1 MIHQQELYNKNDCV
15 PSLQYNGMHKYVT
28 YGITIWLGD
37 LFQGTAHD
45 FIFYGKL
52 LIILCV
58 LTEFINLV
66 IRQTN
71 HQF

>member
-1 MIHQQELYNKNDCV
+1 MVFCELILHFHIGHHSYHN
-15 PSLQYNGMHKYVT
+15 YVKT
-28 YGITIWLGD
+28 SDITVWLGD

-45 FIFYGKL
+45 FIFYDKL

-58 LTEFINLV
+58 LTGFINLV

-71 HQF
+71 HQL